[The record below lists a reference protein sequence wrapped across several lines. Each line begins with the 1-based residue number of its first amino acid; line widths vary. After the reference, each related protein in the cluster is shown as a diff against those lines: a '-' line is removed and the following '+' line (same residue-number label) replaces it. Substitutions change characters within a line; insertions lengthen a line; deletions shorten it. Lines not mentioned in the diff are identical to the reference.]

1 MNDFAEQLFES
12 LDLLGKE
19 CDRVMADCLVRKKR
33 LTDALIWGD
42 AEEELIQLSTESS
55 EMKLMN
61 KFYNS
66 VAKQCVGY
74 FGDASAQLDNDAKAY
89 SSVIMNIASH
99 KHIMMNY
106 SQKQFHNIKDSLFDI
121 VDTFRDTQ
129 RSIEATSDY
138 LEGKVGTMTKRITNT
153 AWKY

>member
-1 MNDFAEQLFES
+1 
-12 LDLLGKE
+12 
-19 CDRVMADCLVRKKR
+19 MADCLARKKR

-55 EMKLMN
+55 EMTLMN

-66 VAKQCVGY
+66 VAKQCVDY

-106 SQKQFHNIKDSLFDI
+106 SQKQFH
-121 VDTFRDTQ
+121 
-129 RSIEATSDY
+129 
-138 LEGKVGTMTKRITNT
+138 
-153 AWKY
+153 